1 MTRIGRVLR
10 WAASGQLPKH
20 FAAWRRLR
28 RDARLIAASALF
40 DAAWYRDVYPD
51 VAGDPAL
58 HYLRCG
64 AAEGRRPSPGFDG
77 EAYCR
82 LHPEVTVSDEN
93 PLLHCLKRNAGSHP
107 HAFAPIGAPSSLPPS
122 LPPLLMAR
130 LPLTDETYRRWLAA
144 CGHGS
149 AAVRPL
155 ASGPRFGIVLPG
167 PDGPDPATVASVK
180 AQTYSRWQWG
190 EAADYVLFLAPRA
203 RLAPHALA
211 SFAEAIAVQPA
222 AELLYADED
231 RVDAAG
237 LHCDPW
243 FKPEW
248 DPEQGGALVGSA
260 GVYARTLLDR
270 VAKGA
275 DGDMAADLA
284 HRAVAATARIRH
296 LPDVLVH
303 VAGSASDPIVA
314 PPLASLA
321 TPPLVSVI
329 VPARDRAALLARCAQ
344 GVLHGTDYPAIELL
358 VLDNGSRTAGMR
370 RLLRRLSQDIR
381 VRVLDAPG
389 AFNWSALN
397 NAGVRAARGELVV
410 LLNSDTEVADP
421 GWLRRLVVR
430 ALQPGVGA
438 VGAKLVYPDGTVQH
452 AGISLGPGARAGHL
466 MRHAQA
472 NDPAHRGLLAR
483 TRSVAAVT
491 GACMA
496 LRRSLFLAVGGLDEA
511 LPVTGS
517 DIELCL
523 RLRSLGCRVVWCA
536 DAVLVH
542 HESATRGLDASD
554 AARTRIAAE
563 RRHLLRRW
571 GALAERDP
579 YLSRN
584 LTVVGE
590 RLALASPA
598 TATTLLPPALEPVMA
613 A

>member
-1 MTRIGRVLR
+1 MTRIGRLLR

-20 FAAWRRLR
+20 LATWRRLR
-28 RDARLIAASALF
+28 RDARLIAASPLF

-58 HYLRCG
+58 HYLRRG
-64 AAEGRRPSPGFDG
+64 AAEGRRPSPGFDA
-77 EAYCR
+77 EAYGR
-82 LHPEVTVSDEN
+82 LHPEVAVSDEN
-93 PLLHCLKRNAGSHP
+93 PLLHCLKRSAGSQP
-107 HAFAPIGAPSSLPPS
+107 HAWAPFGAPSSSPPALPP
-122 LPPLLMAR
+122 

-144 CGHGS
+144 RGQG
-149 AAVRPL
+149 AMAVRPM
-155 ASGPRFGIVLPG
+155 AAGPRFGIVLAG
-167 PDGPDPATVASVK
+167 PDDPDPATVASVK

-190 EAADYVLFLAPRA
+190 EDADHMLFLAPRA

-211 SFAEAIAVQPA
+211 SFAEALAVQPA

-243 FKPEW
+243 FKPGW

-270 VAKGA
+270 VGEGA
-275 DGDMAADLA
+275 YWNLGPDLVRRAA
-284 HRAVAATARIRH
+284 AATTRIRH
-296 LPDVLVH
+296 VPDVLVH
-303 VAGSASDPIVA
+303 VAGSASDPIPA
-314 PPLASLA
+314 PPVASLA
-321 TPPLVSVI
+321 APPLVSVI
-329 VPARDRAALLARCAQ
+329 VPARDRAGLLARCAQ
-344 GVLHGTDYPAIELL
+344 GVLHGTDYPAIEML
-358 VLDNGSRTAGMR
+358 VLDNGSRTGRMR
-370 RLLRRLSQDIR
+370 RLLRRLSRDPR

-397 NAGVRAARGELVV
+397 NAGVRAARGALVV

-421 GWLRRLVVR
+421 GWLRRLVVLT
-430 ALQPGVGA
+430 LQPGVGA
-438 VGAKLVYPDGTVQH
+438 VGAKLVYPDGAVQH
-452 AGISLGPGARAGHL
+452 AGISLVPGARAVHL

-472 NDPAHRGLLAR
+472 DDPAHRGLLAR

-496 LRRSLFLAVGGLDEA
+496 MRRSLFLAVGGLDEA
-511 LPVTGS
+511 LPVTGN

-563 RRHLLRRW
+563 RRYLRHLW

-590 RLALASPA
+590 RLALASPV
-598 TATTLLPPALEPVMA
+598 TATTLRPPALEPVMA